1 MNTNPASHPGVAP
14 AALPP
19 RRARFR
25 LVGVLVAVAA
35 LMGFALSTAAPASAE
50 VGYDISYSIRNDT
63 RQTLY
68 LERAI
73 SPGQGCDEHNLYRGD
88 CPNPNVDAS
97 FRVSP
102 QVVQPGQTVH
112 VYSKA
117 DLLGRDK
124 YFIKVEF
131 RIGSTKTNVVLYA
144 NRNTPDYDDEAHTC
158 HITHEAKHTGH
169 FECDSIRVG
178 RLRDFVLRQDG

>member
-1 MNTNPASHPGVAP
+1 MSTTDPSAP
-14 AALPP
+14 PVRAL
-19 RRARFR
+19 RARRPR
-25 LVGVLVAVAA
+25 LRVLGVLVAMAA
-35 LMGFALSTAAPASAE
+35 LMGFAMATAAPASAE

-63 RQTLY
+63 KQTLY
-68 LERAI
+68 LIRAI
-73 SPGQGCDEHNLYRGD
+73 SPGEGCNEHNVNRGD

-102 QVVQPGQTVH
+102 TVVKPGQTVH

-124 YFIKVEF
+124 YFIKVDF
-131 RIGSTKTNVVLYA
+131 RIGSTNVEVSLHA
-144 NRNTPDYDDEAHTC
+144 NRETPDYDDESHTC
-158 HITHEAKHTGH
+158 HISHGAKPIGH